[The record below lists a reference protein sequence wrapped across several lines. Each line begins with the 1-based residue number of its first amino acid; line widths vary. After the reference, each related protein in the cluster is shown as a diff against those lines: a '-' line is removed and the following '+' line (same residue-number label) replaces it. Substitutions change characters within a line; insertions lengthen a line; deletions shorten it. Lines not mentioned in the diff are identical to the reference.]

1 MKLIAD
7 FTLRLYDEGAF
18 LEDDPR
24 RLLELFLDSI
34 GITSDVARDVF
45 HILLVAR
52 ASDTALSAKQIR
64 EAVVSLRNIRK
75 ETEPEKGLTMRNVQ
89 VWLRYFRDIRLA
101 DNLGSLYRFRGNK
114 MPSRAFSDG
123 TRPLVLAS
131 LDYAE
136 KLLRRVEGAYS
147 IGK

>member
-7 FTLRLYDEGAF
+7 FTLRLYDEGAL

-45 HILLVAR
+45 HVLLVAR
-52 ASDTALSAKQIR
+52 AGDTALSARQIR
-64 EAVVSLRNIRK
+64 EAVVSLRKIRGEK
-75 ETEPEKGLTMRNVQ
+75 ELERGLTMRNVQ

-101 DNLGSLYRFRGNK
+101 DNLGALYRFRGNK
-114 MPSRAFSDG
+114 TPKRAFIDG
-123 TRPLVLAS
+123 TRPLALAS
-131 LDYAE
+131 LDYVE
-136 KLLRRVEGAYS
+136 KLLGKVEGAYR
-147 IGK
+147 IGD